1 MRDLSVKTRS
11 YIIGVYITGF
21 SILVWNLA
29 NFHLNDTW
37 LFVALCVLSSLSLIL
52 KVVGST
58 NRSHYNISFL
68 IYAFSFVLLGP
79 GPTML
84 VMLVSNLAEWVWNK
98 YTWYIQTFNIA
109 SYFITLAITDLIYRG
124 FYVRGEIYEVQG
136 IVALLLAMAGYTL
149 VNHLL
154 IGVVIW
160 LARGENFA
168 KSGIFQFFP
177 LMLDFTMMCMG
188 AGAAIL
194 WLASPSSVILVLMPL
209 YLIYSTLKV
218 PALER
223 QSELN
228 SKDRAL
234 QCALFR
240 AGAAIRA
247 ETRRAFRPPAD
258 HRDGRSGPVA
268 QY

>member
-68 IYAFSFVLLGP
+68 IYAFSFVLLRARSHHAGHAGFQP
-79 GPTML
+79 GRMGL
-84 VMLVSNLAEWVWNK
+84 D
-98 YTWYIQTFNIA
+98 INIPGI
-109 SYFITLAITDLIYRG
+109 SRPSISLLISSPWRSLTLIYRG

-149 VNHLL
+149 VNHLI

-168 KSGIFQFFP
+168 QVWHIPVLPAHARFYNDVHGRWGSHFVVGQP
-177 LMLDFTMMCMG
+177 LFGDPGSHAALSDLFYTES
-188 AGAAIL
+188 AGH
-194 WLASPSSVILVLMPL
+194 
-209 YLIYSTLKV
+209 
-218 PALER
+218 
-223 QSELN
+223 
-228 SKDRAL
+228 RA
-234 QCALFR
+234 
-240 AGAAIRA
+240 
-247 ETRRAFRPPAD
+247 
-258 HRDGRSGPVA
+258 PV
-268 QY
+268 